1 MQVAGQQVVRLLVAG
16 HQPQRELG
24 YLGRVNVHETMQGML
39 WLGRGVFLPIDK
51 SRLLDDVHLLG
62 DVYHIGCRVTSPID

>member
-1 MQVAGQQVVRLLVAG
+1 
-16 HQPQRELG
+16 
-24 YLGRVNVHETMQGML
+24 ML

-62 DVYHIGCRVTSPID
+62 DVYHIGCRITSPID